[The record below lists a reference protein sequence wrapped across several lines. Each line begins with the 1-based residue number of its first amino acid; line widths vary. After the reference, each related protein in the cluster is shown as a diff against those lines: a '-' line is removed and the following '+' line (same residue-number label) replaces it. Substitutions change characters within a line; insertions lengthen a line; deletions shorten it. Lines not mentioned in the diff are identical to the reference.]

1 MEPLSAETLDQL
13 RRGLGTRERKLAIC
27 SGSLHLEPADRAVI
41 LEACCRDEDP
51 MIAERSQQALLSEP
65 VESFLKAIQKEDAPV
80 KLLHFCARN
89 LADKPGIAD
98 ALAHN
103 KNCPAEDLVP
113 AVSHMTAPAV
123 KFLMDELD
131 RVSESHALAHA
142 LEHSPVATLEQKRLL
157 EEMRGTG
164 VDEAALLDGLAAVE
178 PDKVKQKTLLERLS
192 KMTVSQRV
200 QLALKGGSG
209 ERRTLIRDSNKVVQR
224 AVLQS
229 PRLTDREV
237 ESFAAMTNLSDE
249 ILRLIA
255 NNRVFR
261 KNYAVIKSL
270 VNNPKTPLDVTL
282 HMLVMLNPMD
292 LKLLTSNKNV
302 PETLRSMAIKMVRQR
317 NVAKSG
323 GD

>member
-1 MEPLSAETLDQL
+1 M
-13 RRGLGTRERKLAIC
+13 AIC

-41 LEACCRDEDP
+41 LLAFSHDEDT
-51 MIAERSQQALLSEP
+51 MIAERSQQSLISEP
-65 VESFLKAIQKEDAPV
+65 AESFLQAIPKENTPV
-80 KLLHFCARN
+80 TLLHYCARN
-89 LADKPGIAD
+89 FADKPGIAD
-98 ALAHN
+98 ALARN
-103 KNCPAEDLVP
+103 KNCPGDDL
-113 AVSHMTAPAV
+113 AHAAAHLTAAGV

-131 RVSESHALAHA
+131 RVSASHALAHA

-164 VDEAALLDGLAAVE
+164 VDEAALLEGVAAVE

-200 QLALKGGSG
+200 QLALKGGAG

-237 ESFAAMTNLSDE
+237 ESFSAMTSLTDE
-249 ILRLIA
+249 ILRMIA

-261 KNYAVIKSL
+261 KNYGVIKSL
-270 VNNPKTPLDVTL
+270 VNNPKTPLDVTM
-282 HMLVMLNPMD
+282 HMLPMLNPLD
-292 LKLLTSNKNV
+292 LKMLTSNKNV
-302 PETLRSMAIKMVRQR
+302 PETLRSTALKMIRQR
-317 NVAKSG
+317 RSAPG

>member
-1 MEPLSAETLDQL
+1 MEPLSAELLEQL

-41 LEACCRDEDP
+41 LLAFSADEDT
-51 MIAERSQQALLSEP
+51 MIAEHAQQALISEP
-65 VESFLKAIQKEDAPV
+65 AESFLQAIQKENTPV
-80 KLLHFCARN
+80 TLLHYSARN
-89 LADKPGIAD
+89 YADKPGIAD
-98 ALAHN
+98 ALARN
-103 KNCPAEDLVP
+103 KNCPAEELIPVVP
-113 AVSHMTAPAV
+113 HLSAAGV

-131 RVSESHALAHA
+131 RVSASHTLANV

-164 VDEAALLDGLAAVE
+164 VDEAALLEGVAAVE
-178 PDKVKQKTLLERLS
+178 PDKHKQKTLLERLS

-200 QLALKGGSG
+200 QLALKGGAG

-237 ESFAAMTNLSDE
+237 ESFSAMTSLTDE

-255 NNRVFR
+255 NNRTFR
-261 KNYAVIKSL
+261 KNYGVIKSL
-270 VNNPKTPLDVTL
+270 VNNPKTPLDVTM
-282 HMLVMLNPMD
+282 HMLPMLNPMD
-292 LKLLTSNKNV
+292 LKMLTTNKNV
-302 PETLRSMAIKMVRQR
+302 PETLRSTALKMIRQR
-317 NVAKSG
+317 RSASG